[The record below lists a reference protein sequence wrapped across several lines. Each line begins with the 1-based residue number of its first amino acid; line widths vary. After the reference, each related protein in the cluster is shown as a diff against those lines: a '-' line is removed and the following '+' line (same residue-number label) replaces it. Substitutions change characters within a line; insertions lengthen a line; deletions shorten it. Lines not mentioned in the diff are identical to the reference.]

1 MLICL
6 LNDSYRRMVLR
17 NLQQELGLALLL
29 TSLRNLRGCDRG
41 LGIGL
46 HAALTTPL
54 GALGDTEE
62 LAEGSGKG
70 STVQSLALHSV
81 VGLPAHTKGIPSEA
95 KMRKALLWSDL
106 RRVT

>member
-1 MLICL
+1 
-6 LNDSYRRMVLR
+6 MV
-17 NLQQELGLALLL
+17 LALLL
-29 TSLRNLRGCDRG
+29 ASLHSRGCDSGR
-41 LGIGL
+41 GIGL

-106 RRVT
+106 CRVT

>member
-1 MLICL
+1 
-6 LNDSYRRMVLR
+6 MV
-17 NLQQELGLALLL
+17 LALLL
-29 TSLRNLRGCDRG
+29 ASLHSRSCDRG

-62 LAEGSGKG
+62 LAEGSRKG
-70 STVQSLALHSV
+70 SSVQSFTLNCE
-81 VGLPAHTKGIPSEA
+81 VGLPSHTKEFRQA
-95 KMRKALLWSDL
+95 MMRTALLWSDL